1 MKRLFIA
8 GKIKVQLYWLN
19 NRHVT
24 DLKNRINRMFVC
36 DDRFDAKQ
44 ANMACLTVL
53 LFEFM
58 FGSMDRCCRLHC

>member
-36 DDRFDAKQ
+36 DDRFDA
-44 ANMACLTVL
+44 AVCTVSISASNNRVGL
-53 LFEFM
+53 I
-58 FGSMDRCCRLHC
+58 